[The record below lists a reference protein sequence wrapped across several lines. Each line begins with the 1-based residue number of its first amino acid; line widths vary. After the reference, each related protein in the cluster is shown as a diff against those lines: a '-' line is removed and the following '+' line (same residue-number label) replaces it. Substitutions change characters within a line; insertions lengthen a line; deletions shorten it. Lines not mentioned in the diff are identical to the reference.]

1 VVRSLSNNKMNW
13 LIYCCILAVVA
24 GQSLEI
30 NSGVV
35 IEANLT
41 SPLPTNIVLAAN
53 DWINFKY
60 QLPQL
65 SNLRLVDEY
74 VISLLVDNSTVNH
87 SLLFAEFLRA

>member
-1 VVRSLSNNKMNW
+1 MNW
-13 LIYCCILAVVA
+13 LIYCCILAVA
-24 GQSLEI
+24 ASQSLEV

-60 QLPQL
+60 QLPQF
-65 SNLRLVDEY
+65 NHVT
-74 VISLLVDNSTVNH
+74 LLD
-87 SLLFAEFLRA
+87 L